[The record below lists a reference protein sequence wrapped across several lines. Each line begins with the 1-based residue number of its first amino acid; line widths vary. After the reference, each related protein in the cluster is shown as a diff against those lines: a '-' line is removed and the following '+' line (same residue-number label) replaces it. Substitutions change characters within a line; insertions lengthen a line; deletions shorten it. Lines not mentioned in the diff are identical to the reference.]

1 MRFAVNVW
9 GIDKQGK
16 TDKEI
21 AEAGLEAMEA
31 WMKELGLTMS
41 LKELGVKDDM
51 LEDIASG
58 TMILEGGYKKLDK
71 TQIKEILKRSM

>member
-1 MRFAVNVW
+1 
-9 GIDKQGK
+9 
-16 TDKEI
+16 
-21 AEAGLEAMEA
+21 
-31 WMKELGLTMS
+31 MS

-71 TQIKEILKRSM
+71 TQIKEILKRSMELVKIFL